1 MQQTD
6 NQGSQGFFGRLA
18 TWIVDKRKIIL
29 ALYVIALAFCT
40 VSRGWVEVCDDI
52 TAYLPETTETRRGL
66 TVMENEFVT
75 YGTARVMISQTT
87 PDRADR
93 LAGELRGIEG
103 VFSVEFD
110 ETSDHWQGSD
120 ALLSVTFDGPE
131 TDETVQQ
138 AMDAVRDAVAP
149 YDAYISTTIGVSMA
163 DTLDSEM
170 QVILVVAAVIIVA
183 VLVLTSRS
191 YAEVPVLILTFAAE
205 ALLNMGTNFLC
216 GEISFVSNSVSVVLQ
231 LALAI
236 DYAIILLHR
245 FTEERR
251 THADREACILALA
264 ASIPAIASSSLTTIS
279 GLAAMMFM
287 QFRIGFDLGLVLI
300 KAICFSMLS
309 VFTLMP
315 ALLMLFAPLLAK
327 TAHRELIPRIDAWGR
342 FVVKLRF
349 VGVPVFVLLAA
360 VGFFLSGDCPF
371 GYGETLLKTMRQ
383 NDTQIAQ
390 QRIDETLGAQNIMAV
405 LVPKGDH
412 AAEAQLLD
420 ALESHPEV
428 DYAMGLANTEAIG
441 GYVLTDALT
450 PRELA
455 EATGTDYEL
464 MSAVYALYAAENDS
478 LESLANLAGYR
489 VPMMDLLL
497 FLCDKADSGA
507 VTLDAEMQENLDAV
521 HAQLRMAQD
530 QLQGTNYDR
539 LVVALALPEEGEE
552 TFAFLQTMHEEAAKC
567 YGPDAVLLVGDSTS
581 NYDLS
586 TTFAQDNVLIS
597 VLSAVFVVIVL
608 LFTFQS
614 VGLPLLLILVIQ
626 GSIWLNFSVPA
637 LTGDYVF
644 FMSYLIVTAIQ
655 MGANIDY
662 AIVVSTRYGDCK
674 ANMPPKQAIVE
685 ALNLA
690 FPTILTSGT
699 ILSAAAFL
707 IGCITTQPY
716 IAGIGECLCRGT
728 LISIF
733 LVLFILPQLLVLGD
747 AIVERTRFVLHLPA
761 PRKQEVHGT
770 VRVDGRVRGYV
781 HGYLDGTL
789 HGTIRGEAMLQVD
802 TRQVGM
808 LPPGSRSTNEPR
820 PDAEEGNTDETDTT
834 TD

>member
-1 MQQTD
+1 MQQS
-6 NQGSQGFFGRLA
+6 GSQGFFGKLA
-18 TWIVDKRKIIL
+18 TATVDKRKIIL
-29 ALYVIALAFCT
+29 FLYIIALAFCV
-40 VSRGWVEVCDDI
+40 VSRGWVQVCDDL
-52 TAYLPETTETRRGL
+52 TAYLPADTETRRGL
-66 TVMENEFVT
+66 TVMEDEFVT

-87 PDRADR
+87 YDRADR
-93 LAGELRGIEG
+93 LAEELRGIEG

-110 ETSDHWQGSD
+110 DTADHWKGTD
-120 ALLSVTFDGPE
+120 VLFDVTFNGPE
-131 TDETVQQ
+131 TDESVLA
-138 AMDAVRDAVAP
+138 AMDAVRAAVAP

-170 QVILVVAAVIIVA
+170 QIILLIAAVIIVV
-183 VLVLTSRS
+183 VLLLTSRS
-191 YAEVPVLILTFAAE
+191 YAEVPVLILTFAAA

-315 ALLMLFAPLLAK
+315 ALLMLFAPLLEK
-327 TAHRELIPRIDAWGR
+327 TVHRELIPRIDAWGR
-342 FVVKLRF
+342 FAVRLRF
-349 VGVPVFVLLAA
+349 VGAPLFVALAV
-360 VGFFLSGDCPF
+360 VGFFLSSDCPF
-371 GYGETLLKTMRQ
+371 AYGETLLKTFRQ

-390 QRIDETLGAQNIMAV
+390 QRIDDTFGTQNIMAL
-405 LVPKGDH
+405 LVPKGNHD
-412 AAEAQLLD
+412 AEAQLLD
-420 ALESHPEV
+420 TLESYPEV
-428 DYAMGLANTEAIG
+428 DYAMGLANIEAIG
-441 GYVLTDALT
+441 GYVLTDELT

-455 EATGTDYEL
+455 EAADLDYSST
-464 MSAVYALYAAENDS
+464 SAIYALYAAENDD
-478 LESLANLAGYR
+478 LGNLASLDDYKL
-489 VPMMDLLL
+489 PLMDLLL

-507 VTLDAEMQENLDAV
+507 VTLDADMQANLDDIQS
-521 HAQLRMAQD
+521 QLKMAQD
-530 QLQGTNYDR
+530 QMQGTNYDR
-539 LVVALALPEEGEE
+539 IVLALTLPEEGED
-552 TFAFLQTMHEEAAKC
+552 TFDFLQTIHKEAAKY
-567 YGPDAVLLVGDSTS
+567 YGPDAVLLVGNSTS
-581 NYDLS
+581 DYDLA

-597 VLSAVFVVIVL
+597 VLSAVFVIIVL
-608 LFTFQS
+608 LYTFQS
-614 VGLPLLLILVIQ
+614 AGLPLLLILVIQ

-662 AIVVSTRYGDCK
+662 AIVVSTRYSDCK
-674 ANMPPKQAIVE
+674 KQMPPKQAIVA

-690 FPTILTSGT
+690 FPTILTSGS
-699 ILSAAAFL
+699 ILTSAAFL

-733 LVLFILPQLLVLGD
+733 LVLFILPQILVLGD
-747 AIVERTRFVLHLPA
+747 AIVERTRFILRLPS
-761 PRKQEVHGT
+761 PSKQEVHGA
-770 VRVDGRVRGYV
+770 VLHVDGHVRGYI
-781 HGYLDGTL
+781 HGYVDGTL
-789 HGTIRGEAMLQVD
+789 HGTIRGDATLQMA
-802 TRQVGM
+802 TGQM
-808 LPPGSRSTNEPR
+808 QTLPPTIDPPPESAAAAH
-820 PDAEEGNTDETDTT
+820 PDTQEGTSDET